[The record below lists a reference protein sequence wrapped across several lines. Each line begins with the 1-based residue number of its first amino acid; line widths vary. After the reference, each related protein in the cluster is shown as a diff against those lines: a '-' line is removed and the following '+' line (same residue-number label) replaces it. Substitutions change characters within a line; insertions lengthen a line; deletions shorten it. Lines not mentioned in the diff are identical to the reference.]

1 MNSDLEMIKLLGS
14 YGATW
19 EMPIGLPEPL
29 TYEDIVNT
37 GIARSMS
44 VLAAHGDVA
53 TAAARFSTNPAL
65 ADDSEAL
72 KVAAENNQP
81 EFVHLMLQ
89 YHPDLAR
96 RVNVSRPRVMAE
108 LLFANGM
115 DPNRPNWLLIRP
127 LHHFAEHGD
136 LESAALFLEHGAD
149 LNAIEEEHESTPLGW
164 AARSGQLR
172 MVEFLLRRGARN
184 SLQNQP
190 AWALPAAWAAFHG
203 HNEIVD
209 LLTEYERSGMLPVH
223 TREEYESLA
232 GNLVEACHSARD
244 EAVRPV
250 LKMLQI
256 ERKMTWD
263 RPDRD
268 ELLTRLRRFVNQRLG
283 RVEQGELPQPSLDDA
298 RLLVATAH
306 GFPSWDE
313 LMKSID
319 IRA

>member
-1 MNSDLEMIKLLGS
+1 
-14 YGATW
+14 
-19 EMPIGLPEPL
+19 
-29 TYEDIVNT
+29 
-37 GIARSMS
+37 
-44 VLAAHGDVA
+44 
-53 TAAARFSTNPAL
+53 
-65 ADDSEAL
+65 
-72 KVAAENNQP
+72 
-81 EFVHLMLQ
+81 MLQ

-203 HNEIVD
+203 HNEIVG

-244 EAVRPV
+244 ERCGRFEDA
-250 LKMLQI
+250 
-256 ERKMTWD
+256 
-263 RPDRD
+263 PDRTED
-268 ELLTRLRRFVNQRLG
+268 DLG
-283 RVEQGELPQPSLDDA
+283 SAGP
-298 RLLVATAH
+298 
-306 GFPSWDE
+306 G
-313 LMKSID
+313 
-319 IRA
+319 